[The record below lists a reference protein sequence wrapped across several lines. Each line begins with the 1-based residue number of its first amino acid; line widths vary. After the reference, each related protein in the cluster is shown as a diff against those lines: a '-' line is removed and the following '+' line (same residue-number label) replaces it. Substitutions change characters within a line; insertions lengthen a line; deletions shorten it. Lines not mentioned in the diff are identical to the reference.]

1 MEALIAEAPTVFGET
16 WNHLC
21 DLRGVHPNCPSE
33 EQQNVTKRHQ
43 VFFQLINIARS
54 SNRRHLMN
62 FAFISSV
69 ANFAR
74 GVGNKAESAF
84 AYFGSTL
91 SVTGR
96 KRIMAKITGDDANG
110 RATNNTLTQKQ
121 SRIMRAQTAIVIAYD
136 NYQRG
141 MKLQHQRGSHSSAFF
156 KGTHQCA
163 HKVNIFEDTSFNKEF
178 VEFKMFDQP
187 IPSPWGMPVME
198 FIDFD
203 QASQFFLTYK
213 DFESDTTP
221 DFTGQRVQSYIKM
234 KDIARR
240 VQQLKNAF
248 IPSST
253 NVDYFEQCPET
264 FDKEKLAQFVRRF
277 KSKLAKELIEGVKHF
292 QVGTVRR
299 WNPRIDEPSLFIYL
313 GLLGIDEAASK
324 ECGSITLDLL
334 LRSGILE
341 QTEDGSW
348 TLAEDWETR
357 RVYLFGD
364 AKTIENMSKFVRD
377 MQNSKISYTQANI
390 QAEIFLKA
398 LSCIVEAPGD
408 WHTCFVVVAVR
419 SRNKG

>member
-1 MEALIAEAPTVFGET
+1 MEALIAEAPTVFGKT

-21 DLRGVHPNCPSE
+21 DLCGVHPNRPSE

-62 FAFISSV
+62 FAFILSV

-163 HKVNIFEDTSFNKEF
+163 HKVNLFEDTSFNKEF

-277 KSKLAKELIEGVKHF
+277 ESKLAKELIEGVKHF

-299 WNPRIDEPSLFIYL
+299 WNPRIDEPSLSIYL

-324 ECGSITLDLL
+324 ECGLITLDLL
-334 LRSGILE
+334 RTDVNASIAG
-341 QTEDGSW
+341 
-348 TLAEDWETR
+348 
-357 RVYLFGD
+357 
-364 AKTIENMSKFVRD
+364 
-377 MQNSKISYTQANI
+377 KII
-390 QAEIFLKA
+390 Q
-398 LSCIVEAPGD
+398 
-408 WHTCFVVVAVR
+408 
-419 SRNKG
+419 